1 MTDSDWERF
10 NFQTFVNEFG
20 INIVIRSAPRILYPK
35 KDKEH
40 EATNSLIAFLF
51 AAAITCGYIA
61 AALFLAPTWFSINL
75 FITVIII
82 GAISCIVLLLNY
94 TKSSV
99 FIRPLE
105 CWVEIFKSRK
115 DPTIYCF
122 LYYPIFSGKC
132 WVANKAKDILYK
144 LYQEEILK
152 SKIDITQ
159 IEVYVKVSKVDTIKT
174 DYIGFYFQYGE
185 GKSFKDDKINRNA
198 WKFFPYEKSLKENYI
213 AVANWDH
220 QYEWRND
227 LILDFDK
234 LHAYAPW
241 VIKGWN
247 SVSLK
252 PLTEEYKEKLNW
264 SLRYIEDVPKLKP
277 WIDGFENQKHEYDN
291 AYKDIQIIEEAVSKI
306 QGEEYTVETLKDLK
320 EDLFKFKAHFR
331 DLKP

>member
-1 MTDSDWERF
+1 MTDSDWERI

-20 INIVIRSAPRILYPK
+20 INLVITSAPKILYPK

-61 AALFLAPTWFSINL
+61 AALFLAPIWFSINL
-75 FITVIII
+75 FIIVIII
-82 GAISCIVLLLNY
+82 GVIVCVVLLLNY
-94 TKSSV
+94 MKSSV
-99 FIRPLE
+99 FIIPLE
-105 CWVEIFKSRK
+105 CWVEIFKSLK
-115 DPTIYCF
+115 DSNLFCF
-122 LYYPIFSGKC
+122 LYYPIFSGKSYP
-132 WVANKAKDILYK
+132 NRAKDVIYK

-159 IEVYVKVSKVDTIKT
+159 IELYVKVSKKDKINTE
-174 DYIGFYFQYGE
+174 YIGYYFQNGE
-185 GKSFKDDKINRNA
+185 GKSFKEVDINRNA
-198 WKFFPYEKSLKENYI
+198 WKFFPFKKSLNENYI

-227 LILDFDK
+227 LSLDFDK

-241 VIKGWN
+241 VIKGWT

-252 PLTEEYKEKLNW
+252 PLTEEYKERLNW
-264 SLRYIEDVPKLKP
+264 SLRYIEDIPKLKP
-277 WIDGFENQKHEYDN
+277 WMEGFENQKHEFIS
-291 AYKDIQIIEEAVSKI
+291 AYKDIELIEEAISKI

-331 DLKP
+331 DLKL